1 MTEDDTRANYIDPKL
16 NALGWSDLQSGA
28 RIYRQRYFTNGR
40 IMAGGKHGE
49 RGYTDY
55 LLTFNN
61 KKIGIIEAKK
71 AQDHPTKGLQQ
82 AKDYATMLNVRFVY
96 STNGKEIYE
105 FDMHTG
111 RGDYVGNFPSP
122 KTLFDRVITQP
133 DPVLNK
139 LLAVPF
145 NRQAGYD
152 PYYFQEN
159 AANAVLEAI
168 TEGKQRILLTMAT
181 GTGKTFTA
189 FQIVWKLYQ
198 ARWNRRGDDRRLRV
212 LYLADR
218 NILIGSQTMRDFNP
232 MEEHCI
238 RIDGAEIR
246 RRGGNIPTNANVFF
260 AIYQGI
266 IGDIKNP
273 YYKDYPKDFF
283 DLVIVDECHR
293 GSAKDESQWREVL
306 NHFSGA
312 VHLGMT
318 ATPKRKDNVDT
329 YAYFGNP
336 VYTYSLK
343 EGIND
348 GFLTPF
354 KVKRISTTIDDYQ
367 YTEDDEVLAGEV
379 EKELYEKKDFNVSI
393 EIREREEHLVK
404 ILLNEIN
411 PKQKTIVFCAN
422 QEHAALIR
430 DLIDRHKSSDEP
442 NYVVR
447 VTSDE
452 GEIGNKYLRAFQ
464 DNEKTI
470 PTILTTSQKL
480 STGVDARNVRFIVLL
495 RHVGSMIEFK
505 QIIGRGTRIFDGK
518 EYFTIVDFYDNVEH
532 FADPEWDGE
541 PEAEIDI
548 KDPRVTDDRDWPDRV
563 KDSQGENNDW
573 QPPDDGGVIVDP
585 VPDFKEKLRVKLSD
599 GKVRE
604 IKHMVQTLYFDEHG
618 KPMTAQQFLE
628 KLFGALPH
636 FFDSEERLRDIWS
649 NPETRKRLLAELARS
664 GFDADK
670 LKSLQELVDAQDSD
684 MFDVLRYVAF
694 AKDTLTRQYRAENVG
709 AGFYSELSEEEESFV
724 RFILVKY
731 EENGVD
737 ELSEENLENLV
748 KLLYGSSYDAVEK
761 LGNTDKIRSDF
772 LGLQKELYEVE
783 K

>member
-16 NALGWSDLQSGA
+16 NALGWSDTQSGA
-28 RIYRQRYFTNGR
+28 RIYRQKYFTNGR
-40 IMAGGKHGE
+40 IMAGGKRGE

-71 AQDHPTKGLQQ
+71 AEDHPTKGLQQ
-82 AKDYATMLNVRFVY
+82 AKDYAEMLNVRFVY
-96 STNGKEIYE
+96 SSNGKEIYE

-111 RGDYVGNFPSP
+111 RGEYVENFPSP
-122 KTLFDRVITQP
+122 KALFDRVITQP
-133 DPVLNK
+133 DTVLDK

-159 AANAVLEAI
+159 AANAVLEVIAN
-168 TEGKQRILLTMAT
+168 GKQRILLTMAT

-198 ARWNRRGDDRRLRV
+198 ARWNRRGDDRRPRV

-232 MEEHCI
+232 LEEHSI
-238 RIDGAEIR
+238 KIDGAEIR

-266 IGDIKNP
+266 IGDSKNP
-273 YYKDYPKDFF
+273 YYEDYPKDFF

-367 YTEDDEVLAGEV
+367 YTEDDEVLSGEV

-422 QEHAALIR
+422 QGHAALIR
-430 DLIDRHKSSDEP
+430 DLIDKHKSSSEP

-470 PTILTTSQKL
+470 PTVLTTSQKL

-548 KDPRVTDDRDWPDRV
+548 KDPGVADDKDWPDRV
-563 KDSQGENNDW
+563 KDSQGEDDEW
-573 QPPDDGGVIVDP
+573 QQGGDIDIPPEP
-585 VPDFKEKLRVKLSD
+585 EAKEKLKIKLSD

-604 IKHMVQTLYFDEHG
+604 IRHMVQTLYFDEHG
-618 KPMTAQQFLE
+618 KPLSAQQFLE
-628 KLFGALPH
+628 KLFGTLPQ
-636 FFDSEERLRDIWS
+636 FFDSEDKLQEIWS
-649 NPETRKRLLAELARS
+649 SPETRKRLLAELARS
-664 GFDADK
+664 GFDSDK
-670 LKSLQELVDAQDSD
+670 LKSLQEIVDAEDSD

-694 AKDTLTRQYRAENVG
+694 AKETLTRQYRAGNINRS
-709 AGFYSELSEEEESFV
+709 FFNELSEEEESFV
-724 RFILVKY
+724 RFILGKY

-761 LGNTDKIRSDF
+761 LGSTSKIRSDF